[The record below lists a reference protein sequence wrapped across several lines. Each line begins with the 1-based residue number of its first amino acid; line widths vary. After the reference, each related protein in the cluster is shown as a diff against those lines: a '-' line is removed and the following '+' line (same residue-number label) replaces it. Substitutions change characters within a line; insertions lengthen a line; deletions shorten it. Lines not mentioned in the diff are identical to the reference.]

1 RVTRWLDRAADPARD
16 LPLAAT
22 LMERGG
28 TGGALFRA
36 VYRDFL
42 TEAAAVTGD
51 ARVRRAQRMYA
62 GIAPLWTAVADH
74 IATAG
79 RTGDA
84 SHLTRASA
92 VLADLAVR
100 EREAMTV
107 LAAVDAG

>member
-1 RVTRWLDRAADPARD
+1 MTRWLDRAADPARD

-36 VYRDFL
+36 MYRDFL
-42 TEAAAVTGD
+42 AEAATVTGD
-51 ARVRRAQRMYA
+51 AHLRRAQLMYA
-62 GIAPLWTAVADH
+62 DIAPLWTAVADH

-84 SHLTRASA
+84 AHLTRASA

-107 LAAVDAG
+107 LAAVDAR